1 MAIEAQNKTNC
12 VTEILFPEAEEWV
25 EKEINL
31 KGPLAGIPVSL
42 KDSIAVKGFDTSVGY
57 SCNTGKPWADDG
69 AMVKI
74 LKDAGGSHYYSRQ
87 ECSNVLQALCPS
99 SRRIYQQHYSP
110 SNLPTMYGAAAQIH
124 ITTNILRE
132 DQLEERQLCLLLE
145 GVVLALDLML
155 LGLSELPRISLA
167 ATRYA
172 ARLEDGLR
180 WG

>member
-1 MAIEAQNKTNC
+1 
-12 VTEILFPEAEEWV
+12 
-25 EKEINL
+25 
-31 KGPLAGIPVSL
+31 
-42 KDSIAVKGFDTSVGY
+42 
-57 SCNTGKPWADDG
+57 
-69 AMVKI
+69 
-74 LKDAGGSHYYSRQ
+74 
-87 ECSNVLQALCPS
+87 
-99 SRRIYQQHYSP
+99 
-110 SNLPTMYGAAAQIH
+110 MYGAAAQIR

-132 DQLEERQLCLLLE
+132 DQLEERQLCLLLG